1 MVLVKKYYKNK
12 IDNIIKN
19 DPDLAEN
26 VLLDNNNISKLIQVN
41 ACVKISKLV
50 VIIFNLIYILGALF
64 YIFLFLIDKSK
75 NIQFSEM
82 DPIELQYINT

>member
-26 VLLDNNNISKLIQVN
+26 ILLDNNNISKLIQVN
-41 ACVKISKLV
+41 AWVKISKLV
-50 VIIFNLIYILGALF
+50 VIIFNLIYILGAFFHIF
-64 YIFLFLIDKSK
+64 YFLIDKAK
-75 NIQFSEM
+75 NK
-82 DPIELQYINT
+82 

>member
-1 MVLVKKYYKNK
+1 MDLVKKYYKNK

-26 VLLDNNNISKLIQVN
+26 ILLDNNNISKLIQVN

-50 VIIFNLIYILGALF
+50 VIIFNLIYIFGAFFHIF
-64 YIFLFLIDKSK
+64 YFLIDKAK
-75 NIQFSEM
+75 NK
-82 DPIELQYINT
+82 